1 MVGGHGPESA
11 AQLAREGKTRA
22 ACPRAPL
29 HPTANHRI
37 RVLTFRQNIGE
48 FAVWCKGVQ
57 RGKARYSL
65 S

>member
-1 MVGGHGPESA
+1 LA

-29 HPTANHRI
+29 RLTANHCS
-37 RVLTFRQNIGE
+37 RVLKFRVNIGE